1 MRRRYVYPRTWNP
14 YKFTKLCEARGYRN
28 VDLARWLGCSSGAI
42 STWRNLR
49 NGPGPI
55 LFPRLAEVMGMSEE
69 ELMRRCCNEPGM
81 DY

>member
-1 MRRRYVYPRTWNP
+1 M
-14 YKFTKLCEARGYRN
+14 
-28 VDLARWLGCSSGAI
+28 ARWLGCSSGAI

-49 NGPGPI
+49 DGPGPI